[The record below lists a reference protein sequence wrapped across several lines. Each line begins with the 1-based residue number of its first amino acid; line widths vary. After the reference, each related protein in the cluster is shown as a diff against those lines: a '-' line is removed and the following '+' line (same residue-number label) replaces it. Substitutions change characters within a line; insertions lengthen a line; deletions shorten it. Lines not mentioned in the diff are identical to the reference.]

1 MKSPEINE
9 KLQQISELMEPVTE
23 DTTVPRN
30 IRQVV
35 KETKEKILQK
45 DEEASVNI
53 ATAIYMLDEVS
64 NDINMPF
71 HTRTEIWNIVSH
83 LEKLKEEIKDK

>member
-1 MKSPEINE
+1 MNNPEIHE
-9 KLQQISELMEPVTE
+9 KLQQISALMEPVAE

-30 IRQVV
+30 IRQVIRD
-35 KETKEKILQK
+35 TKEKILGK
-45 DEEASVNI
+45 EEDPSVNI
-53 ATAIYMLDEVS
+53 ATAVYMLDEIS